1 MRASSST
8 TTMRSGR
15 VLAGVFICNS
25 TYVTAAILPG
35 ENPCQGGKP
44 TLCYIYFWL
53 CLRFRDV
60 EHGRLVRAAAC
71 RVTAHCK
78 AYKRTEVRVDE
89 KGVLQGIDVC
99 WCRLCTDPGHRA
111 AAS

>member
-44 TLCYIYFWL
+44 TLCYIYFGL

-60 EHGRLVRAAAC
+60 EHGRLVAR
-71 RVTAHCK
+71 
-78 AYKRTEVRVDE
+78 
-89 KGVLQGIDVC
+89 
-99 WCRLCTDPGHRA
+99 PG
-111 AAS
+111 AASRHTARLTKELRFVSMKRVFLQALMSVG